1 VALYVGNDT
10 DFPIGAAVTTVN
22 LLDAFVYD
30 TDDADDPGLLTLLNA
45 GELQVNE
52 NGGGNGQAHSSQRCP
67 NGTGGARNSS
77 TYLQATPSPDGANT
91 CPAPPQPSNSAV
103 VISQLYGGG
112 GNNLASYQND
122 YVELYNRTASP
133 VDITGWSLQYASAA
147 GSGWAFTLQPLG
159 GSIGPG
165 EYLLIALASSGTDGA
180 LLPPANINGQ
190 INLSGTSGKV
200 ALVNSFEA
208 LTGNCPVGDPHI
220 VDFVGYGSADCRE
233 GTSTAP
239 SPSNTTA
246 LFRLAGG
253 ATDTDRNG
261 SDFATDIPAPRR
273 TAPIVELGPLVLAT
287 DPRPTGFNA
296 PRDATIA
303 ITFTE
308 PVDVVGTWF
317 DISCTA
323 TGQHNSATEAVT
335 AGGQQHFITPNVDFQ
350 AGEQCTVTLFKTQ
363 ISDQDVDDAGPNTDT
378 LPADFTWS
386 FTVATGTAPPY
397 PPSEHLAMG
406 NPSSAVA
413 DTNQPDN
420 YLMQKAEYALSYNR
434 SLGRPNWVSWH
445 LSDEWIGSLQRVDS
459 FRADPRV
466 PPEWYR
472 VQSFD
477 FTNSGFDRG
486 HMVPNADRDK
496 ETSIPINQATF
507 LMTNMVAQAPDN
519 NQGPWAA
526 FEGYLRTLLPA
537 DEIYIVAGGVGTGGS
552 GSNGG
557 VTTTI
562 ANGNVTVPAFTWKV
576 ALVIPKG
583 VGDADRVS
591 CSSRTIA
598 VVMPNVQGI
607 RGDSW
612 ETYLTS
618 VDAVESLT
626 GYNFFTALPL
636 AFQACV
642 EAGINGVNPPL
653 DTDAPMI
660 SCASPDGQWHA
671 LNVSLPCVASDA
683 GSGLANAA
691 ADASFSLTTS
701 VAAGV
706 EDANASTNSRVV
718 CDVAGNCATAVVLGN
733 KIDRKAPTISVT
745 SPASVTYLVGQSVTA
760 SYDCTD
766 GGSGTSTCNGPVASG
781 QPISTSAPGAFTF
794 TVTAS
799 DSVGNTTSQSVSYSV
814 GFNVCALYDQT
825 RAYKA
830 GSTAPIKLQVCDAEG
845 VNYSSASR
853 TVVATSLI
861 LLATSAPGILE
872 DSGNANPDNQFRF
885 DAGAGPGGGLQSS
898 T

>member
-1 VALYVGNDT
+1 MDTSRTRRATSPSATRACPGVDLVFGPGASGLLQNGPDAVALYAGHAT
-10 DFPIGAAVTTVN
+10 DFPLGAPVTTAN

-30 TDDADDPGLLTLLNA
+30 TDDADDPGLLILLNP
-45 GELQVNE
+45 GEPQVNE
-52 NGGGNGQAHSSQRCP
+52 NGGGNGQTQSSQRCP

-77 TYLQATPSPDGANT
+77 TYLQATPSPDGPNT

-112 GNNLASYQND
+112 GNTNASYQND

-133 VDITGWSLQYASAA
+133 VDITGWSLQYASAT
-147 GSGWAFTLQPLG
+147 GSGWSFSLQPLG

-165 EYLLIALASSGTDGA
+165 EYFLIALASGGADGA
-180 LLPPANINGQ
+180 PLPLANINGL
-190 INLSGTSGKV
+190 INMSGTSGKV
-200 ALVNSFEA
+200 ALVNSFDA

-220 VDFVGYGSADCRE
+220 MDFVGYGSADCRE

-246 LFRLAGG
+246 IFRLAGG

-261 SDFATDIPAPRR
+261 NDFTTDIPAPRR

-287 DPRPTGFNA
+287 DPRPAGINA

-308 PVDVVGTWF
+308 PVDVIGVWF
-317 DISCTA
+317 DISCTV
-323 TGQHNSATEAVT
+323 TGQHDSATTAVS
-335 AGGQQHFITPNVDFQ
+335 GQQHFITPNVDFL
-350 AGEQCTVTLFKTQ
+350 AGEQCTVTLFKDQ
-363 ISDQDVDDAGPNTDT
+363 IFDQDVDDAGPNTDT
-378 LPADFTWS
+378 LPANYTWS

-406 NPSSAVA
+406 NPNGAVA

-420 YLMQKAEYALSYNR
+420 YLMMKPEYALSYNR

-445 LSDEWIGSLQRVDS
+445 LSDEWVGSLARFDT
-459 FRADPRV
+459 FRPDPRV

-507 LMTNMVAQAPDN
+507 LMSNMVAQAPDN

-537 DEIYIVAGGVGTGGS
+537 DEIYIVSGPVGTGGT

-557 VTTTI
+557 VSTTI

-583 VGDADRVS
+583 IDDANRVS

-598 VVMPNVQGI
+598 VVMPNTQGI
-607 RGDSW
+607 RDQPW
-612 ETYLTS
+612 EDFLTT

-626 GYNFFTALPL
+626 GYDFFSALPL
-636 AFQACV
+636 AIQACV
-642 EAGINGVNPPL
+642 EAGLNGNNPPL
-653 DTDAPMI
+653 DTTAPTI

-671 LNVSLPCVASDA
+671 VNVSLACIASDERQRTCQCRGCIIFA
-683 GSGLANAA
+683 G
-691 ADASFSLTTS
+691 D
-701 VAAGV
+701 
-706 EDANASTNSRVV
+706 
-718 CDVAGNCATAVVLGN
+718 LG
-733 KIDRKAPTISVT
+733 RRGRRGFEREH
-745 SPASVTYLVGQSVTA
+745 GQS
-760 SYDCTD
+760 
-766 GGSGTSTCNGPVASG
+766 
-781 QPISTSAPGAFTF
+781 
-794 TVTAS
+794 
-799 DSVGNTTSQSVSYSV
+799 
-814 GFNVCALYDQT
+814 
-825 RAYKA
+825 
-830 GSTAPIKLQVCDAEG
+830 
-845 VNYSSASR
+845 SR
-853 TVVATSLI
+853 M
-861 LLATSAPGILE
+861 
-872 DSGNANPDNQFRF
+872 
-885 DAGAGPGGGLQSS
+885 
-898 T
+898 